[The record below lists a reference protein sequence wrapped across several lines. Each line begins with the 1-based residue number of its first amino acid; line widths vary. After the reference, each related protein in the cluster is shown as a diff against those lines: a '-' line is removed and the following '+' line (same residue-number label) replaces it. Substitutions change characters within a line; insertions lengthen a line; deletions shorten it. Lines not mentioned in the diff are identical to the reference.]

1 MGGVTGGGGGGFF
14 GSIGD
19 FISAPFKQAEI
30 IVNQIIKNPLPLIET
45 AGLISVG
52 VPPSVASASVTA
64 MNGGSVKDIVNAGIV
79 AYGADYVAGK
89 VSSQLP
95 TDTSATTVKIVSSAA
110 GADAATTIKSLANGK
125 NIGDALNDG
134 LNAGVAAGAGTAA
147 GGLVD
152 NKIGAGAAAGAASGA
167 TTAALTGKDIG
178 SAALTGAEQGAIKP
192 ATDVALGVAKDAL
205 GNIPKPDLTG
215 ASDILNTIRKNVSPY
230 VDPVL
235 NAAKDILHP
244 VNEAISAA
252 AKPVGEA
259 ISSVAKPVGE
269 AITSAGQSI
278 KDATKPATDILA
290 KAEIPLTQA
299 INEAPN
305 LYHDNQV
312 IAQMGKTP
320 DVPGASGASGTSA
333 STTVAGSDV
342 SKTPIKGVSDTLKAT
357 TSSPTAY
364 GAGDVAM
371 LDATT
376 PEGMNSKMGK
386 KGGKYPWGDPEG
398 TTALKQEGQVV

>member
-1 MGGVTGGGGGGFF
+1 MGGVNHGGGGGGGGFF
-14 GSIGD
+14 GSVGD
-19 FISAPFKQAEI
+19 FISAPFKQAEK
-30 IVNQIIKNPLPLIET
+30 IVNQIIKNPLPVIET
-45 AGLISVG
+45 AALISVG

-64 MNGGSVKDIVNAGIV
+64 MNGGSVKDIVNAGVV
-79 AYGADYVAGK
+79 AYGADYVAGQ

-134 LNAGVAAGAGTAA
+134 LNAGISAGAGTAA

-192 ATDVALGVAKDAL
+192 ATDVALGAAKDAL
-205 GNIPKPDLTG
+205 GNIPTPDLTG
-215 ASDILNTIRKNVSPY
+215 GFGDSFSKIKGT
-230 VDPVL
+230 VDPYL
-235 NAAKDILHP
+235 TAAKDVIKP
-244 VNEAISAA
+244 YYDPISGAVSNISQSAKETAAPYYDAISG
-252 AKPVGEA
+252 V
-259 ISSVAKPVGE
+259 
-269 AITSAGQSI
+269 
-278 KDATKPATDILA
+278 
-290 KAEIPLTQA
+290 EIPNNALTQA
-299 INEAPN
+299 VGQAPN

-312 IAQMGKTP
+312 MAQMAKTP
-320 DVPGASGASGTSA
+320 NVPAPAGATGSE
-333 STTVAGSDV
+333 STTGS
-342 SKTPIKGVSDTLKAT
+342 PA
-357 TSSPTAY
+357 AY

-376 PEGMNSKMGK
+376 PEGMGSKMGK

>member
-1 MGGVTGGGGGGFF
+1 MGGVTKVVSQITSIPLPSGGGGGGGGFF

-192 ATDVALGVAKDAL
+192 ATDVALGAAKDAL
-205 GNIPKPDLTG
+205 GNIPTPDLTG
-215 ASDILNTIRKNVSPY
+215 GFGDTFSKIKET
-230 VDPVL
+230 VDPYL
-235 NAAKDILHP
+235 TAAKDVIKP
-244 VNEAISAA
+244 YYDPISGAVSNISQSAKKTAAPYYDAISG
-252 AKPVGEA
+252 V
-259 ISSVAKPVGE
+259 
-269 AITSAGQSI
+269 
-278 KDATKPATDILA
+278 
-290 KAEIPLTQA
+290 EIPNNALTQA
-299 INEAPN
+299 VGQAPN

-312 IAQMGKTP
+312 MAQMAKTP
-320 DVPGASGASGTSA
+320 NVPAPASAGATGSE
-333 STTVAGSDV
+333 STTGS
-342 SKTPIKGVSDTLKAT
+342 PA
-357 TSSPTAY
+357 AY

-376 PEGMNSKMGK
+376 PEGMGSKMGK

>member
-14 GSIGD
+14 GSVGN
-19 FISAPFKQAEI
+19 FISAPFKQAEK
-30 IVNQIIKNPLPLIET
+30 IVNQIIKNPLPVIET
-45 AGLISVG
+45 AALIYVG

-79 AYGADYVAGK
+79 AYGAEYVAGK

-134 LNAGVAAGAGTAA
+134 LNAGAGAGAGTAA
-147 GGLVD
+147 GLSVD
-152 NKIGAGAAAGAASGA
+152 NKILSGAASGAASGA

-192 ATDVALGVAKDAL
+192 ATDVALSEAKDIL
-205 GNIPKPDLTG
+205 KNISTPDMTG
-215 ASDILNTIRKNVSPY
+215 ASDILKTIKEQAAPY

-235 NAAKDILHP
+235 AAAKETLQP
-244 VNEAISAA
+244 VGEAISAV

-259 ISSVAKPVGE
+259 ISSVTKPVGE

-278 KDATKPATDILA
+278 KEATAPVTDKLA
-290 KAEIPLTQA
+290 SVDIPNNALTQA
-299 INEAPN
+299 VKEAPN
-305 LYHDNQV
+305 LYHDKQV
-312 IAQMGKTP
+312 MAQMGKTP
-320 DVPGASGASGTSA
+320 NVPAPAGATGSE
-333 STTVAGSDV
+333 STTGS
-342 SKTPIKGVSDTLKAT
+342 PA
-357 TSSPTAY
+357 AY

-376 PEGMNSKMGK
+376 PEGMGSKMGK
-386 KGGKYPWGDPEG
+386 KGAKYPWGDPEG